1 MGVIE
6 ASDRAWKAVQMKGEK
21 QGVSAWLRG
30 IIDEWEASGTQSCC
44 AMAKK
49 FGVVCKHEKSCRDC
63 MVKMMTAIADRIDAE
78 RALPADAE
86 WPRFE
91 DGGLVRIG
99 DELEFEGK
107 TMLVCDATFYADG
120 WALWCDR
127 EDMSGRLY
135 GKYGERPARPAPKVL
150 DADGAPIKV
159 DDTVWMTYSGC
170 KRVVKAVCSDE
181 CTVEYEEGGWDYAK
195 RVAHEPPTPE
205 VLDADG
211 VPIKVGD
218 DVYFVA
224 DKDGSAL
231 TVECIDV
238 SGEKPVVDLVYSD
251 ERGSWHLVNPEKLTH
266 ERPDSW
272 RLWGEELDMAVK
284 VGEVDKV
291 EMMRRAKALAKATA
305 KEGE

>member
-30 IIDEWEASGTQSCC
+30 IIGEYDDEADDLNGGCPT
-44 AMAKK
+44 MAKM
-49 FGVVCKHEKSCRDC
+49 FGVVCEEETCLSC

-78 RALPADAE
+78 RALPEGVE

-91 DGGLVRIG
+91 DGGLVGIG

-127 EDMSGRLY
+127 EDMNCSLY
-135 GKYGERPARPAPKVL
+135 GSYGARVKRPAPK
-150 DADGAPIKV
+150 
-159 DDTVWMTYSGC
+159 
-170 KRVVKAVCSDE
+170 
-181 CTVEYEEGGWDYAK
+181 
-195 RVAHEPPTPE
+195 

-218 DVYFVA
+218 TVYFV
-224 DKDGSAL
+224 DGDARPL
-231 TVECIDV
+231 AVERIDANG
-238 SGEKPVVDLVYSD
+238 GEPAVDLVYAGRILRCHS
-251 ERGSWHLVNPEKLTH
+251 VNPEKLTH

-272 RLWGEELDMAVK
+272 RLWGEDLDMAVK

-291 EMMRRAKALAKATA
+291 EMMRRVKALAKATA

>member
-1 MGVIE
+1 M
-6 ASDRAWKAVQMKGEK
+6 ASDRAWKVVQMKGEK

-30 IIDEWEASGTQSCC
+30 IIGMYDDEADDLNGGCPT
-44 AMAKK
+44 MAKM
-49 FGVVCKHEKSCRDC
+49 FGVVCKEETCLSC

-78 RALPADAE
+78 RVLPEGME

-107 TMLVCDATFYADG
+107 TMLVCDATFYADD

-135 GKYGERPARPAPKVL
+135 GKYGERVKRPAPKVL
-150 DADGAPIKV
+150 DADG
-159 DDTVWMTYSGC
+159 
-170 KRVVKAVCSDE
+170 
-181 CTVEYEEGGWDYAK
+181 
-195 RVAHEPPTPE
+195 
-205 VLDADG
+205 
-211 VPIKVGD
+211 VPIEVGNT
-218 DVYFVA
+218 VYFVA
-224 DKDGSAL
+224 DKDDGAL

-251 ERGSWHLVNPEKLTH
+251 ERGTWHLVDPEKLTH

-272 RLWGEELDMAVK
+272 RLWGEDLDMAVK

-291 EMMRRAKALAKATA
+291 EMMRRAKALAK
-305 KEGE
+305 GECE

>member
-1 MGVIE
+1 MGVTE
-6 ASDRAWKAVQMKGEK
+6 ASDRAWKVVQMKGEK

-30 IIDEWEASGTQSCC
+30 IIGMYEARGARNCT
-44 AMAKK
+44 AIAEA
-49 FGVVCKHEKSCRDC
+49 FGIDCKHERTCRDC
-63 MVKMMTAIADRIDAE
+63 ITKMMTAIADRIDAE
-78 RALPADAE
+78 RALPDGME

-107 TMLVCDATFYADG
+107 TMLVCDATLYADG

-135 GKYGERPARPAPKVL
+135 GKYGERVKRPA
-150 DADGAPIKV
+150 
-159 DDTVWMTYSGC
+159 
-170 KRVVKAVCSDE
+170 
-181 CTVEYEEGGWDYAK
+181 
-195 RVAHEPPTPE
+195 PE

-218 DVYFVA
+218 TVYFVA
-224 DKDGSAL
+224 DKDDGAL
-231 TVECIDV
+231 TVERIDV
-238 SGEKPVVDLVYSD
+238 SGGEPAVDLVYAGRILRRHS
-251 ERGSWHLVNPEKLTH
+251 VNPEKLTH

-272 RLWGEELDMAVK
+272 RLWGEDLDMAAK

-291 EMMRRAKALAKATA
+291 EMMRRAKALAKAG
-305 KEGE
+305 EGL

>member
-6 ASDRAWKAVQMKGEK
+6 ASDRAWKVVQMKGEK
-21 QGVSAWLRG
+21 QGASAWLRG
-30 IIDEWEASGTQSCC
+30 IIGEYEAGGMQSCSS
-44 AMAKK
+44 MAKM
-49 FGVVCKHEKSCRDC
+49 FGIYCEHVASCRDC

-78 RALPADAE
+78 RALPEGVE

-120 WALWCDR
+120 WGLWCDC
-127 EDMSGRLY
+127 EDKSGRLHGSY
-135 GKYGERPARPAPKVL
+135 CERVKRPA
-150 DADGAPIKV
+150 
-159 DDTVWMTYSGC
+159 
-170 KRVVKAVCSDE
+170 
-181 CTVEYEEGGWDYAK
+181 
-195 RVAHEPPTPE
+195 PE
-205 VLDADG
+205 VLDAVG

-218 DVYFVA
+218 VVYLVA
-224 DKDGSAL
+224 DDDGAL
-231 TVECIDV
+231 IVECIDV

-251 ERGSWHLVNPEKLTH
+251 NRGTWHLVNPEKLTH

-272 RLWGEELDMAVK
+272 RLWGDDLDMAVK

-291 EMMRRAKALAKATA
+291 EMMCRAKALSK
-305 KEGE
+305 GGQR

>member
-6 ASDRAWKAVQMKGEK
+6 ASDRAWKGVQMKSEK

-30 IIDEWEASGTQSCC
+30 LVDECGVSGTRSCLDI
-44 AMAKK
+44 AEV
-49 FGVVCKHEKSCRDC
+49 FGIDCKHEKTCRDC
-63 MVKMMTAIADRIDAE
+63 IAKMMTAIADRIDAE
-78 RALPADAE
+78 RALPADVE

-127 EDMSGRLY
+127 EDMSGRLH
-135 GKYGERPARPAPKVL
+135 GSYGERVKRPAPK
-150 DADGAPIKV
+150 
-159 DDTVWMTYSGC
+159 
-170 KRVVKAVCSDE
+170 
-181 CTVEYEEGGWDYAK
+181 
-195 RVAHEPPTPE
+195 

-218 DVYFVA
+218 VVYFV
-224 DKDGSAL
+224 DGDARPL
-231 TVECIDV
+231 TVERIDANG
-238 SGEKPVVDLVYSD
+238 GEPAVDLVYAGQILRWYS
-251 ERGSWHLVNPEKLTH
+251 VNPEKLTH

-272 RLWGEELDMAVK
+272 RLWGEDLDMAVK

-291 EMMRRAKALAKATA
+291 EMMRRAKALAKAG
-305 KEGE
+305 EGL